1 MAGDAH
7 GDIVMVDMGQRPA
20 IEERSE
26 QASPFAL
33 AEPPTTVAL
42 ETEGPVRYVLVN
54 GQQDDGAWGPLAA
67 VWRSEDGERGGVVV
81 DPWALWAGAE
91 VVRGHES
98 AVRRGWSSEQVYAYW
113 RTEVW
118 PGQVVDEER
127 AAGSL
132 RLLWELLAAL

>member
-1 MAGDAH
+1 MARSGV
-7 GDIVMVDMGQRPA
+7 GDIVMAEMGQRPA
-20 IEERSE
+20 IETRSDE
-26 QASPFAL
+26 ASPFAL
-33 AEPPTTVAL
+33 GEPPTTRAL

-54 GQQDDGAWGPLAA
+54 GRQDDGQWGPLAA

-91 VVRGHES
+91 IVRGHES

-113 RTEVW
+113 RSEVW

-127 AAGSL
+127 TAGSL
-132 RLLWELLAAL
+132 RLLLELLAAL